1 MMEVN
6 KWPTA
11 FLRKSVQKKLQVKEH
26 NLSYEARKATFVG
39 HPRDTDIGPR
49 GQTELEASTA
59 FAETILQY
67 KSK

>member
-39 HPRDTDIGPR
+39 DPLNTDIGPR
-49 GQTELEASTA
+49 GQTTIDAVNA
-59 FAETILQY
+59 FGEVLQ
-67 KSK
+67 KLGNK